1 MHRRKQKNIFLVA
14 RCFLFSKPLMRFTP
28 VKLFLLILLAF
39 AFTHAQVNA
48 QAVVC
53 NGSLGD
59 PVFKLDFGSG
69 QGYGAPLGNDV
80 TDFTYIQGCPED
92 GQYTIVNTTNIN
104 VNNGYGNCHP
114 EGWQVVTH
122 DHTGNTNGY
131 MMLVNASQDPKKF
144 FTYKISAGTLCQN
157 TKYEFSAWVFNL
169 IFQAHAGPGVHE
181 PDITFVITNANGEKT
196 TYDTG
201 EIPASSDPEDWRR
214 YSMLFSTGSGNNE
227 ITIEMIN
234 NEPGLNGND
243 LMLDDIQF
251 RPCGPT
257 MPVGFSDIATNM
269 PQDVCVGETKNFTLV
284 SRVGNDY
291 TDTRLQWQKLNPNGN
306 WDDLPGATGAQLP
319 VSVTNST
326 PVGTYEYRLAA
337 ADGNNINSPT
347 CRTYSQSLTIRV
359 NAYPDKP
366 SIIAPP
372 VCEGDA
378 LTLTATPGAI
388 RYEWTGPGVTEA
400 NKAQNPLVI
409 DNASAVD
416 IGDYQVT
423 VFSVGDCSRTS
434 DKLHAV
440 VNLKPV
446 ITVNAPPPICKG
458 SATIISADAPDA
470 KSYSWLPVTG
480 LSDPAAKSPA
490 AKPAETTTYTVTVTS
505 NEGCTSTKQVTV
517 TVMPVPEASISSQKK
532 IFEGQSVVLDAETQY
547 ADTYLW
553 TPAEGLDDPTKMNPV
568 ASPTDDITYTLKASS
583 GIGCGSVSVSVF
595 VRVYKKIVIPTT
607 FSPNGDGLNDYWD
620 IEALST
626 YPESTMNVFSRS
638 GQKVYTSIGYDKPWN
653 GAYKGYVLPSGTYYY
668 VIDLKNGA
676 PLLSGWVFIVH

>member
-1 MHRRKQKNIFLVA
+1 M
-14 RCFLFSKPLMRFTP
+14 FLFLNQLMRFNP
-28 VKLFLLILLAF
+28 VKLFLLILF
-39 AFTHAQVNA
+39 AIACIQVKAQS
-48 QAVVC
+48 VVC

-59 PVFKLDFGSG
+59 PVFKLDFGAG
-69 QGYGAPLGNDV
+69 QGYGPPLGYAI
-80 TDFTYIQGCPED
+80 TDFTYVQGCPED
-92 GQYTIVNTTNIN
+92 GEYTIVNTTNIK
-104 VNNGYGNCHP
+104 NGNSNCHP

-131 MMLVNASQDPKKF
+131 MMLVNASPNPSRF
-144 FTYKISAGTLCQN
+144 FTYKINAGTLCQN

-169 IFQAHAGPGVHE
+169 IFQAHAGPGVSE

-201 EIPASSDPEDWRR
+201 SIPASANAEDWRR

-234 NEPGLNGND
+234 NAPGNNGND

-257 MPVGFSDIATNM
+257 MPVGFSSVSDNSTKDI
-269 PQDVCVGETKNFTLV
+269 CFGETKSFTLA
-284 SRVGNDY
+284 SNVGDDY
-291 TDTRLQWQKLNPNGN
+291 TDKSLQWQKQNAAGT
-306 WDDLPGATGAQLP
+306 WEDLPGKTAPQLN
-319 VSVTNST
+319 VSVEGNT
-326 PVGTYEYRLAA
+326 PVGVYEYRLAA
-337 ADGNNINSPT
+337 AEGTNINSPT
-347 CRTYSQSLTIRV
+347 CRTYSQALTINV
-359 NAYPDKP
+359 DAYLAKP
-366 SIIAPP
+366 LITAPA

-388 RYEWTGPGVTEA
+388 RYEWSGPGVTAA
-400 NKAQNPLVI
+400 NKAQNPLII
-409 DNASAVD
+409 DNATAAD
-416 IGDYQVT
+416 MGDYQVT
-423 VFSVGDCSRTS
+423 VFSAGDCPTPS
-434 DKLHAV
+434 DKIPAT

-446 ITVNAPPPICKG
+446 ITVNAPAPICKG
-458 SATIISADAPDA
+458 SATIISADAPNA
-470 KSYSWLPVTG
+470 KSYSWAPVTG

-505 NEGCTSTKQVTV
+505 NEGCTDTKTVTV
-517 TVMPVPEASISSQKK
+517 TVMPAPEASISPQKK
-532 IFEGQSVVLDAETQY
+532 IFEGQSVVLDAQASN

-553 TPAEGLDDPTKMNPV
+553 TPADGLDDPTKLNPV
-568 ASPTDDITYTLKASS
+568 ANPTDDITYTLKATS
-583 GIGCGSVSVSVF
+583 GIGCGSAYATVF

-626 YPESTMNVFSRS
+626 YPQSTLNVFNRN
-638 GQKVYTSIGYDKPWN
+638 GQKVYTSTGYDKPWN

-668 VIDLKNGA
+668 VIDLKSGA
-676 PLLSGWVFIVH
+676 PLLSGWVLIVH

>member
-1 MHRRKQKNIFLVA
+1 M
-14 RCFLFSKPLMRFTP
+14 FLFSKLLMRPTP

-39 AFTHAQVNA
+39 AFTHAQVKA

-53 NGSLGD
+53 NGSYGD
-59 PVFKLDFGSG
+59 PVVKLDFGSG
-69 QGYGAPLGNDV
+69 VNHTGPPLAPGITTMNYISDCPND
-80 TDFTYIQGCPED
+80 TY
-92 GQYTIVNTTNIN
+92 YSIVSSQTS
-104 VNNGYGNCHP
+104 CHDT
-114 EGWQVVTH
+114 WQTVLH
-122 DHTGNTNGY
+122 DHTGNAGGY
-131 MMLVNASQDPKKF
+131 MMLINASYEPSVF
-144 FTYKISAGTLCQN
+144 FTEAKDLNLCEN
-157 TKYEFSAWVFNL
+157 TTYEFSAYVLNL
-169 IFQAHAGPGVHE
+169 MKLSASDAGIKQPDLLFTIKKPDGTVLAQYDTNTIQPTAGPE
-181 PDITFVITNANGEKT
+181 WNK
-196 TYDTG
+196 
-201 EIPASSDPEDWRR
+201 
-214 YSMLFSTGSGNNE
+214 YSVPFSTGAGVTQIVLEISNNG
-227 ITIEMIN
+227 
-234 NEPGLNGND
+234 PGGNGND
-243 LMLDDIQF
+243 LLLDDIEF
-251 RPCGPT
+251 RACGPT
-257 MPVGFSDIATNM
+257 IKVGFNTVDITQPQNTCEGQVQNYKLVADLNNGYTN
-269 PQDVCVGETKNFTLV
+269 PKE
-284 SRVGNDY
+284 
-291 TDTRLQWQKLNPNGN
+291 QWQTSTDGGVTWVNI
-306 WDDLPGATGAQLP
+306 PGATEATYSFQFGSDKA
-319 VSVTNST
+319 
-326 PVGTYEYRLAA
+326 VGTYQYRVAA
-337 ADGNNINSPT
+337 AEGDNINSPA
-347 CRTYSQSLTIRV
+347 CRVYSDVRTVTV

-388 RYEWTGPGVTEA
+388 RYEWSGPGVTEA

-409 DNASAVD
+409 ENASAADV
-416 IGDYQVT
+416 GDYQVT
-423 VFSVGDCSRTS
+423 VFSVGDCSKTS
-434 DKLHAV
+434 DKV
-440 VNLKPV
+440 RGTVNLKPV
-446 ITVNAPPPICKG
+446 ITVNTPQPICKG

-517 TVMPVPEASISSQKK
+517 TVIPVPEASISPQKK

-553 TPAEGLDDPTKMNPV
+553 TPADGLDDPTKKNPV

-626 YPESTMNVFSRS
+626 YPQSTMNVFSRS
-638 GQKVYTSIGYDKPWN
+638 GQKVYSSTGYDKPWN
-653 GAYKGYVLPSGTYYY
+653 GAYNGYVLPSGTYYY

-676 PLLSGWVFIVH
+676 PLLSGWVLIVH